1 VIWSLLRTRRWLG
14 FTALVV
20 FVIVAFGL
28 LSLWQLQ
35 RADVKREQRIELA
48 NALAAD
54 PLPLERVVLDGGAII
69 PTDEWRA
76 VTVTGAYVPGAQV
89 LVRKRPLDARNGFW
103 AMTPLRTASGTTVW
117 VNRGWLPTAGDALS
131 AREAPAPPAGE
142 VSVTGYLRPF
152 EDADPD
158 ANAGL
163 PPGQVAAVAPALLPE
178 ISDGFTGYV
187 QLATSQPQQDDLVAL
202 PLPTVDESRNV
213 SYAIQWLIFAAVAI
227 SGWFFFLRR
236 EAIED
241 AQRATADELSAAP
254 TGGA

>member
-1 VIWSLLRTRRWLG
+1 MIWSLLRTRRWLG

-89 LVRKRPLDARNGFW
+89 LVRKRPSTRA
-103 AMTPLRTASGTTVW
+103 TASG
-117 VNRGWLPTAGDALS
+117 P
-131 AREAPAPPAGE
+131 
-142 VSVTGYLRPF
+142 
-152 EDADPD
+152 
-158 ANAGL
+158 
-163 PPGQVAAVAPALLPE
+163 
-178 ISDGFTGYV
+178 
-187 QLATSQPQQDDLVAL
+187 
-202 PLPTVDESRNV
+202 
-213 SYAIQWLIFAAVAI
+213 
-227 SGWFFFLRR
+227 
-236 EAIED
+236 
-241 AQRATADELSAAP
+241 
-254 TGGA
+254 